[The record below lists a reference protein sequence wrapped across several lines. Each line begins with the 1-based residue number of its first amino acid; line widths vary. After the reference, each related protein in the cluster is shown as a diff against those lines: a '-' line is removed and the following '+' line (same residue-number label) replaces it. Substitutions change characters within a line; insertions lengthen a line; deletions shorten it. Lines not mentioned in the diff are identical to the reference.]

1 MRLCSVLM
9 AALLVSGCGS
19 EPSAA
24 PGANAPIRVLSSNGV
39 KAVIDDVRPEIERA
53 MGRPLEIEFSTAASL
68 KSRIEKGEAFEAT
81 ILTPTLL
88 DELVKQGHIAGDSVV
103 NLARSGVGVAVREGA
118 ATPDVSTPDAL
129 KTTLLNA
136 KSVAFTAEGQSRQTI
151 EEAFNRL
158 GIADAM
164 RPKVMLTGPMG
175 GPAAVAKGEAELAMT
190 LISEIL
196 PVPGVQL
203 VGPLPADLQNYVS
216 FAAARSAHAKDPG
229 AADALLRQLSGPT
242 MSAALE
248 EHGMEAVE

>member
-1 MRLCSVLM
+1 MRLCSVLI
-9 AALLVSGCGS
+9 AALLVAGCAP
-19 EPSAA
+19 EPAAA
-24 PGANAPIRVLSSNGV
+24 PEAIAIRVLSSNGV

-53 MGRPLEIEFSTAASL
+53 MGRPIELEFSTATGL
-68 KSRIEKGEAFEAT
+68 KSRIEKGEPFDAT

-103 NLARSGVGVAVREGA
+103 NLARSGVGVASREGA
-118 ATPDVSTPDAL
+118 PKADVSTPDAL
-129 KTTLLNA
+129 KATLLNA
-136 KSVAFTAEGQSRQTI
+136 KSVAFTAEGQSRRTI

-164 RPKVMLTGPMG
+164 RAKVMLTGPMG

-203 VGPLPADLQNYVS
+203 LGPLPGDLQNYVS
-216 FAAARSAHAKDPG
+216 FAAARSAHAKDPA
-229 AADALLRQLSGPT
+229 AADTLLRQLSGPV

-248 EHGMEAVE
+248 AHGMEAVE